1 MIYGFRLFVVSVAS
15 GPAGYS
21 ELRMETVGDDARQ
34 HYIEHVEQCLDV
46 LEKWS
51 TLTGAPSLRRSARLP
66 IKAHRRSDGDKGD
79 PRIRF
84 LRHTTLDAGEILF
97 HVEYGRVG
105 RYPKALARKV
115 VDDAQIEGLATGH
128 AYRCLLML
136 PERGKTGLLAVEDVS
151 STTPARIIPNWLSRA
166 SDWRVKKVERLAK
179 PRSVRLMAKQVK
191 DLPRLREMIRS
202 ANDASLR
209 LTKKTLSG
217 SGKRKK
223 TKVKLEYKLDTKAD
237 RDDVMTWAERFAA
250 AGDAH
255 MKGSGVAELTEI
267 VDGSLKTVGFT
278 DAVVVIKVGDS
289 TKKVSAS
296 KLDDLFVY
304 PVSADRP
311 DDDVWVD
318 EVMSVVSGIQTWLQ
332 VDVLSAQSEEE
343 APAD

>member
-1 MIYGFRLFVVSVAS
+1 
-15 GPAGYS
+15 
-21 ELRMETVGDDARQ
+21 
-34 HYIEHVEQCLDV
+34 
-46 LEKWS
+46 
-51 TLTGAPSLRRSARLP
+51 
-66 IKAHRRSDGDKGD
+66 
-79 PRIRF
+79 
-84 LRHTTLDAGEILF
+84 
-97 HVEYGRVG
+97 
-105 RYPKALARKV
+105 
-115 VDDAQIEGLATGH
+115 
-128 AYRCLLML
+128 
-136 PERGKTGLLAVEDVS
+136 
-151 STTPARIIPNWLSRA
+151 
-166 SDWRVKKVERLAK
+166 
-179 PRSVRLMAKQVK
+179 MAKQVK